1 MSSKI
6 MQIRTGIILF
16 VSISVGGC
24 GVWPVMT
31 EENGWRPQAMGKDD
45 QIFSPWAPQP
55 IHLSER
61 YGQSYRFAMETQIF
75 NPEATK
81 SLAVVEGVG
90 GVPAALSITR
100 YQALFQRPPFW
111 TIGRS
116 GGGRSSGNS
125 GGGNR

>member
-6 MQIRTGIILF
+6 MQRYIGMILF
-16 VSISVGGC
+16 ASISMGGC

-31 EENGWRPQAMGKDD
+31 EKNGWRPQAMGKDD

-55 IHLSER
+55 IHLSEG

-75 NPEATK
+75 NPEAAK
-81 SLAVVEGVG
+81 SLAVVEGRG
-90 GVPAALSITR
+90 GVPASLSVTR
-100 YQALFQRPPFW
+100 YQRLFQNPPFW
-111 TIGRS
+111 AV
-116 GGGRSSGNS
+116 GGSRGNRSSGNS